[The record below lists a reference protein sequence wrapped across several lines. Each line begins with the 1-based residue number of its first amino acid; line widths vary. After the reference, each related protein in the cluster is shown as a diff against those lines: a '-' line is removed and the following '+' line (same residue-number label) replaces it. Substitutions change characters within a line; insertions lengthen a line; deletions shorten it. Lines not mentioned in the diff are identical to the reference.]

1 MIRYE
6 VNPPKVS
13 ADSKAVQRTAR
24 RIKEISKYCG
34 AVHITEN
41 VLGRPR
47 VSPLEIA
54 GIASIEAPGVEIT
67 VSMRVRDRDPDQ
79 IGEFAERCSEA
90 GVSGILAVMGD
101 PRRDGGKDSGQK
113 PSRALPR
120 LRRSGLKTYLSI
132 PAEPS
137 GRSIDAKAAARPDG
151 FVTQVVSSAGQV
163 RNLLSH
169 LPGFKII
176 PVLMFPSEKNAP
188 SARML
193 GLEASYDFGGTLAEL
208 QELTGDVLLSSPSDY
223 AGLLGFLSRG

>member
-13 ADSKAVQRTAR
+13 ADSEAVRRTVR
-24 RIKEISKYCG
+24 RIKEISRYCG

-67 VSMRVRDRDPDQ
+67 VSMRVRDRDPAQMD
-79 IGEFAERCSEA
+79 EFARRCSGA

-101 PRRDGGKDSGQK
+101 PRRDGGKDSGQT

-120 LRRSGLKTYLSI
+120 LRRPGLKTYLSI

-137 GRSIDAKAAARPDG
+137 GRAIDAKSAARPDG

-163 RNLLSH
+163 RGLLSH
-169 LPGFKII
+169 LPGFKVI

-193 GLEASYDFGGTLAEL
+193 GLEASYDFGRTLSEL
-208 QELTGDVLLSSPSDY
+208 HRMTGDVLLSSPSDY
-223 AGLLGFLSRG
+223 AGLLEFLSRG